1 MIEGI
6 IGGILLGAAYG
17 IVGYA
22 KNKDDYTEFDWKQ
35 FGSTILGT
43 AIVGGYA
50 QYSGIALDVASASAI
65 GLVITQ
71 TTKKVVGIIF
81 DKLQDRGII

>member
-17 IVGYA
+17 IGGYA

-50 QYSGIALDVASASAI
+50 QYSGLALDIASASAI

-71 TTKKVVGIIF
+71 TTKKVYNIVYNE
-81 DKLQDRGII
+81 LQNRGIL

>member
-50 QYSGIALDVASASAI
+50 QYSGLALDIASASTI

-71 TTKKVVGIIF
+71 TTKKVYNIVYNE
-81 DKLQDRGII
+81 LQDRGIL

>member
-50 QYSGIALDVASASAI
+50 QYSGLALDIASASAI

-71 TTKKVVGIIF
+71 TTKKVYNIVYNE
-81 DKLQDRGII
+81 LQDRGIL